1 MIRFLPVVD
10 VWLGTEGH
18 RRAEG
23 GCRQQSE
30 GKLELN
36 LYVSHIASSLSADI
50 HKIDAHS
57 KQRQKS
63 FIKIDAHSKQR
74 QKCVC

>member
-50 HKIDAHS
+50 HKNRRSFETAAKARGLID
-57 KQRQKS
+57 
-63 FIKIDAHSKQR
+63 
-74 QKCVC
+74 

>member
-18 RRAEG
+18 RR

-50 HKIDAHS
+50 HKNRRSFKAAAEMRGLID
-57 KQRQKS
+57 
-63 FIKIDAHSKQR
+63 
-74 QKCVC
+74 

>member
-50 HKIDAHS
+50 HKNGRAFKTAAEMRVLID
-57 KQRQKS
+57 
-63 FIKIDAHSKQR
+63 
-74 QKCVC
+74 

>member
-50 HKIDAHS
+50 HKNRRSFKIAAEMRGLID
-57 KQRQKS
+57 
-63 FIKIDAHSKQR
+63 
-74 QKCVC
+74 

>member
-50 HKIDAHS
+50 HKNRRSFKAAAEMRGLID
-57 KQRQKS
+57 
-63 FIKIDAHSKQR
+63 
-74 QKCVC
+74 

>member
-18 RRAEG
+18 RRAEGG

-50 HKIDAHS
+50 HKNRRSFKIAAEMRGLID
-57 KQRQKS
+57 
-63 FIKIDAHSKQR
+63 
-74 QKCVC
+74 

>member
-50 HKIDAHS
+50 HKNRRSFKTAAKARGLID
-57 KQRQKS
+57 
-63 FIKIDAHSKQR
+63 
-74 QKCVC
+74 